1 MKDEQFD
8 KELSELYQQRKSKLV
23 APNINLA
30 GASNIKK
37 YSLLKIFSIFTFGG
51 FASFGIMAVITH
63 FAKGPS
69 EHNPIYISPSHQI
82 EIAEAP
88 EKQVADI
95 IPLTEPKLPPKPEL
109 PKLVSE
115 SNILVPVKS
124 EAKVNKVEDI
134 GLRVV
139 QIVKLPHLKE
149 PEFLI
154 EPIYKVMPKFSNN
167 ALQQKS
173 GSIRLRYEIDSEGK
187 VKNIEVINSDVSR
200 ELQRSAKKA
209 LAKWKYAPSQSVE
222 ESHEIIFEFT
232 PTEKSTH

>member
-8 KELSELYQQRKSKLV
+8 KEVSDLYQQRKSKLV

-30 GASNIKK
+30 GAANIKK
-37 YSLLKIFSIFTFGG
+37 YSLLKLFSIFTLGG
-51 FASFGIMAVITH
+51 FASFGIMAFITH

-69 EHNPIYISPSHQI
+69 EHNPKYISPSHQI
-82 EIAEAP
+82 EIAEEP
-88 EKQVADI
+88 EKQVDDI
-95 IPLTEPKLPPKPEL
+95 IPLIEPKLPPKPEL
-109 PKLVSE
+109 PKLVTDST
-115 SNILVPVKS
+115 ILVPVTN

-134 GLRVV
+134 GLHVV

-154 EPIYKVMPKFSNN
+154 KPIYKVMPKFSNK
-167 ALQQKS
+167 ALQQKP

-187 VKNIEVINSDVSR
+187 VKNIKVIKSEVSR

-209 LAKWKYAPSQSVE
+209 LAKWKYAPNQSVQE
-222 ESHEIIFEFT
+222 THEIIFEFN
-232 PTEKSTH
+232 PVE